1 MLIINLR
8 VSMIR
13 YFLKKLNNKKSMI
26 LYPIPF
32 KMYFKDLIVLYLRMD
47 KQVQVKPIQCLERDL
62 MIRIQV
68 DF

>member
-1 MLIINLR
+1 
-8 VSMIR
+8 
-13 YFLKKLNNKKSMI
+13 MI

-32 KMYFKDLIVLYLRMD
+32 KMYSKGLIVLYLRMV
-47 KQVQVKPIQCLERDL
+47 KQDQVKPIQCLERGL